1 MNIAQKRTWL
11 TFAIS
16 AATLLISAS
25 VIWYAWVNQIKIIDL
40 ERVTRIRLI
49 GLVNTIPLILIVVI
63 SMRFKGKDYDERDK
77 IIELKSSVIGYV
89 AAFTFVVVAG
99 YCLFL
104 TNPKGTISNI
114 LMVMRGAYLIYLAVF
129 VLNFVS
135 SLAALIQY
143 GVLGKAGRDSDPVIE
158 LEQGEKL

>member
-1 MNIAQKRTWL
+1 M
-11 TFAIS
+11 
-16 AATLLISAS
+16 
-25 VIWYAWVNQIKIIDL
+25 
-40 ERVTRIRLI
+40 
-49 GLVNTIPLILIVVI
+49 
-63 SMRFKGKDYDERDK
+63 
-77 IIELKSSVIGYV
+77 
-89 AAFTFVVVAG
+89 
-99 YCLFL
+99 FL

-158 LEQGEKL
+158 VEQGETL